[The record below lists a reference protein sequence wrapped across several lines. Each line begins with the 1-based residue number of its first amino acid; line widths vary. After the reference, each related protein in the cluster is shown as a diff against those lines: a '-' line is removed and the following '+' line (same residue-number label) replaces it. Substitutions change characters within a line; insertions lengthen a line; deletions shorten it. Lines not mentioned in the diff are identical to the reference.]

1 MSRER
6 PCRLRSKL
14 LHPFAQHVLVDI
26 EVPCRLVSA
35 DTAVTNEPN
44 RLDLELS
51 TELPSLHRPP
61 PASRNTQS
69 RCPRNRQQAREVRLM
84 RKDLDAELPAQVRR
98 E

>member
-6 PCRLRSKL
+6 PCRRRSKL

-26 EVPCRLVSA
+26 EVPCRLGSA

-51 TELPSLHRPP
+51 TELPSLPGG
-61 PASRNTQS
+61 
-69 RCPRNRQQAREVRLM
+69 VRGSKFLA
-84 RKDLDAELPAQVRR
+84 DSPNAGDYG
-98 E
+98 